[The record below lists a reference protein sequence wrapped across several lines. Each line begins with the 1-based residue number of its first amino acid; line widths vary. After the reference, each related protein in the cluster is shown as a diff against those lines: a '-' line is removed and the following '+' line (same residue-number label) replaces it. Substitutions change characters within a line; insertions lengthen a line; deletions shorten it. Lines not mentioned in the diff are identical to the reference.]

1 MNISLILPMLPGI
14 YKIKHYTLDKNHGAL
29 YKVWHNII
37 RYGMDKET
45 IDYVN
50 RVNYPKLTISEIKVT
65 DTITYHL
72 KLLTNALQIIEFR
85 KYYNK

>member
-1 MNISLILPMLPGI
+1 
-14 YKIKHYTLDKNHGAL
+14 
-29 YKVWHNII
+29 
-37 RYGMDKET
+37 MDKET

-50 RVNYPKLTISEIKVT
+50 RVNYSKLTISEIKVT
-65 DTITYHL
+65 DTMTYHL